1 MNGENTSVGRMSSET
16 YVAEYVRQIAGDESV
31 EYLRQRME
39 ELRQGV
45 TVDKSNQTK
54 LEITPTELEITLNE
68 EIYPYLAAFEA
79 LERSGMPPED
89 NHIRENI
96 KVNKK
101 TGADE
106 DMIVINAVDRA
117 VFNAGF
123 SITNKRNC
131 RKQFRDSV
139 VK

>member
-1 MNGENTSVGRMSSET
+1 
-16 YVAEYVRQIAGDESV
+16 
-31 EYLRQRME
+31 ME
-39 ELRQGV
+39 VQYMEHIE
-45 TVDKSNQTK
+45 KN
-54 LEITPTELEITLNE
+54 
-68 EIYPYLAAFEA
+68 YPYQNQLWK
-79 LERSGMPPED
+79 ERLDDLKASGLM
-89 NHIRENI
+89 NQIRENI